1 MMSNNCTTVDS
12 EYFQNMGEIQYSQ
25 PWLKSDR
32 VTAVNPG
39 VKGILEYSAYN
50 RLTTDWPMLKE
61 SNVLDF
67 TGNGTYRLYNSET
80 ASIGDKTA
88 VVRIPLSSLIKN
100 NKSLVDGK
108 VNYHT
113 HYYVEFMQR
122 RPNTDAGGLYNYVL
136 VRSAP
141 DHRSKPGADTFFMT
155 AMSKD
160 DKGYG
165 TSFYDGQ
172 HKIRVTLKSIDANG
186 ATVDISVPPG
196 YAPTNKANTCYFSS
210 VVDAKT
216 VVTTN

>member
-1 MMSNNCTTVDS
+1 
-12 EYFQNMGEIQYSQ
+12 MGEIQYSQ
-25 PWLKSDR
+25 PWFKSDK

-50 RLTTDWPMLKE
+50 RLSIPWPMLKE

-67 TGNGTYRLYNSET
+67 TGNGTYQLYNSET

-88 VVRIPLSSLIKN
+88 VVRIPLSTLIKN
-100 NKSLVDGK
+100 SKSLIDGK

-122 RPNTDAGGLYNYVL
+122 RPNTATGGLYNYVV

-141 DHRSKPGADTFFMT
+141 DHRAKPGVDTLFMT

-172 HKIRVTLKSIDANG
+172 HKIRVTLKSIDASG

-196 YAPTNKANTCYFSS
+196 YVPTNKANNCYFSS
-210 VVDAKT
+210 AINTKYAVISNGKKVCRALAY
-216 VVTTN
+216 NNIPL